1 MKLKSLTIAVALAAT
16 SASSFAA
23 DKEGFYIGAFGDY
36 YDASWENV
44 RDYEQGGLDV
54 DDSTGWGLE
63 LGYRFSDY
71 WSARLEYADMD
82 FDWTANLTDGNS
94 VSGSESGKRY
104 GIDSLYHIN
113 GGPFYGILGLKK
125 IDAVDENLT
134 FANLG
139 AGYQHYFTDNFA
151 FNAETSLYQGLD
163 RGYTDFGA
171 KLGLS
176 YIFGGQSS
184 SKPAEPVEPAPA
196 TVVPVAVA
204 PVDSDGDNIPDA
216 DDQCANTPMTDA
228 VDGTGCTLYED
239 REVTKSLLITFPNNT
254 SKVSQ
259 KYLDNIDEAV
269 AFLNEHPGTE
279 VLLEGHTSSVGK
291 ADYNKWLSK
300 KRADAVAARLIEN
313 GIDKKR
319 IITVGLGEER
329 LKNSANTAA
338 AHAENRRV
346 EAHVT
351 VVERVKV
358 MR

>member
-1 MKLKSLTIAVALAAT
+1 MKLKSLTIALALAAT

-23 DKEGFYIGAFGDY
+23 EKEGFYIGAFGDY

-44 RDYEQGGLDV
+44 RGSAGTNV
-54 DDSTGWGLE
+54 DDSTGWGAE
-63 LGYRFSDY
+63 IGYRFNDY

-82 FDWTANLTDGNS
+82 FDISSSNPAMTATSMDGD
-94 VSGSESGKRY
+94 RL
-104 GIDSLYHIN
+104 GIDGLYHIN
-113 GGPFYGILGLKK
+113 GGPFYGIFGLKQLD
-125 IDAVDENLT
+125 ITENLT
-134 FANLG
+134 FANVG

-163 RGYTDFGA
+163 RGYTDVGA

-176 YIFGGQSS
+176 YIFGAQSS
-184 SKPAEPVEPAPA
+184 AEPVEAAPVA
-196 TVVPVAVA
+196 AVVPVAVA

-259 KYLDNIDEAV
+259 KYLDDIDAAV
-269 AFLNEHPGTE
+269 AFLNEHPGKE
-279 VLLEGHTSSVGK
+279 VLLEGHSSSVGK

-300 KRADAVAARLIEN
+300 KRADAVAARLVKD
-313 GIDKKR
+313 GIDKNR
-319 IITVGLGEER
+319 IVTVGLGEER
-329 LKNSANTAA
+329 LKNPANTAE

-351 VVERVKV
+351 VIERVKV
-358 MR
+358 ER

>member
-1 MKLKSLTIAVALAAT
+1 MKLKSLTIALALAAT

-23 DKEGFYIGAFGDY
+23 EKQGFYIGAFGDY
-36 YDASWENV
+36 YDNSWENV
-44 RDYEQGGLDV
+44 RDYTPGGLDV

-82 FDWTANLTDGNS
+82 FDWKADLNDGTS
-94 VSGSESGKRY
+94 VSGTESGKRY
-104 GIDSLYHIN
+104 GIDALYHLG
-113 GGPFYGILGLKK
+113 GGPFYGIFGLKNL
-125 IDAVDENLT
+125 DAVDEDLM
-134 FANLG
+134 FANVG
-139 AGYQHYFTDNFA
+139 AGYQHYFADNFA

-163 RGYTDFGA
+163 RGYTDVGA

-176 YIFGGQSS
+176 YIFGAQSS
-184 SKPAEPVEPAPA
+184 ASEPVEPAP
-196 TVVPVAVA
+196 TVVPVAVE

-259 KYLDNIDEAV
+259 QYLDDIDRA
-269 AFLNEHPGTE
+269 AKFLKEHPGTD
-279 VLLEGHTSSVGK
+279 VVLEGHTSSVGK

-300 KRADAVAARLIEN
+300 KRADAVAKKLIED
-313 GIDKKR
+313 GIDPMR
-319 IITVGLGEER
+319 LTTVGLGEER
-329 LKNSANTAA
+329 LKNPANTPE

-346 EAHVT
+346 EAKVT
-351 VVERVKV
+351 VIERVKV
-358 MR
+358 ER

>member
-1 MKLKSLTIAVALAAT
+1 MKLKSLTIAIALAAT

-23 DKEGFYIGAFGDY
+23 EKEGFFIGAFGDY
-36 YDASWENV
+36 YDASWENI
-44 RDYEQGGLDV
+44 RGTNGMNV
-54 DDSTGWGLE
+54 DDSTGWGAE
-63 LGYRFSDY
+63 LGYRFNDY

-82 FDWTANLTDGNS
+82 FDISSSDPAMTATSMDGD
-94 VSGSESGKRY
+94 RL
-104 GIDSLYHIN
+104 GIDGLYHIN
-113 GGPFYGILGLKK
+113 GGPFYGLFGLKQL
-125 IDAVDENLT
+125 DVSENLT
-134 FANLG
+134 FANVG

-151 FNAETSLYQGLD
+151 FNAEAALYQGLD
-163 RGYTDFGA
+163 RGYTDVAG

-176 YIFGGQSS
+176 YIFGKQGSS
-184 SKPAEPVEPAPA
+184 APVEAAPTA
-196 TVVPVAVA
+196 AVVPVAVA
-204 PVDSDGDNIPDA
+204 PTDSDNDNIPDA

-254 SKVSQ
+254 SKVSE
-259 KYLDNIDEAV
+259 KYLDDIDKAV

-300 KRADAVAARLIEN
+300 KRADAVAARLIED
-313 GIDKKR
+313 GIDKER

-329 LKNSANTAA
+329 LKNEANTAS

-351 VVERVKV
+351 VIERVKV
-358 MR
+358 KR

>member
-1 MKLKSLTIAVALAAT
+1 MKLKSLTIALALAAT

-23 DKEGFYIGAFGDY
+23 EKEGFFIGAFGDY

-44 RDYEQGGLDV
+44 RGSAGTNV
-54 DDSTGWGLE
+54 DDSTGWGAE
-63 LGYRFSDY
+63 LGYRFNDY

-82 FDWTANLTDGNS
+82 FDISSSNPAMTATSMDGD
-94 VSGSESGKRY
+94 RL
-104 GIDSLYHIN
+104 GIDGLYHIN
-113 GGPFYGILGLKK
+113 GGPFYGIFGLKQLD
-125 IDAVDENLT
+125 ITENLM

-151 FNAETSLYQGLD
+151 FNAEATMYQGLD
-163 RGYTDFGA
+163 RGYTDVAG

-176 YIFGGQSS
+176 YIFGEQGSS
-184 SKPAEPVEPAPA
+184 APVEAAPTA
-196 TVVPVAVA
+196 AVVPVAVA

-259 KYLDNIDEAV
+259 KYLDDIDAAV
-269 AFLNEHPGTE
+269 AFLKEYPGTE

-300 KRADAVAARLIEN
+300 KRADAVAARLIED

-329 LKNSANTAA
+329 LKNPANTAE

-351 VVERVKV
+351 VIERVKV
-358 MR
+358 ER